1 MRRRLLGAWLG
12 LLVLV
17 AACSGSQPAT
27 DTSHTLTVLA
37 GSELKDLV
45 PLLPSLQQS
54 TGYQLSIKYT
64 GSLDGAQSIADGS
77 DRSDLAWFST
87 GNYLTLLEGK
97 SGKITA
103 QAPIMLSPVVIG
115 VKHSVAQRLGWSG
128 STPLS

>member
-1 MRRRLLGAWLG
+1 MRSRLLGAWLG

-103 QAPIMLSPVVIG
+103 QAPTGQLVTE
-115 VKHSVAQRLGWSG
+115 KRD
-128 STPLS
+128 